1 MLANA
6 ETLFRKGLGLSW
18 LVRPG
23 EQHMNKTGRTAMHQH
38 AGTDSAMSMEPLTT
52 VGFQKGCVFMKKFLL
67 LLSLLFLSLGSV
79 ATVALARANVAT
91 QQSTAVAAEVACD
104 AATPTPTPAH
114 STACGNVL
122 YQQAVADLG
131 VGKGVCYF
139 DGQYTVNSKGCDGL
153 EPPPINECNTTALTS
168 TLDIVHEVLAVI
180 PVGTVGRLFVF
191 KTDAGGCGSVWTA
204 YHDEGGTHLVNDVSI
219 VDQSELTTEHGLDGT
234 DKTKSVNGWESTFM
248 LGYVPGVHYHAQVT
262 VDGSTTA
269 QVDVTA

>member
-23 EQHMNKTGRTAMHQH
+23 EQQMNKTGRTARHQH
-38 AGTDSAMSMEPLTT
+38 TSTDSAIS
-52 VGFQKGCVFMKKFLL
+52 
-67 LLSLLFLSLGSV
+67 
-79 ATVALARANVAT
+79 
-91 QQSTAVAAEVACD
+91 
-104 AATPTPTPAH
+104 
-114 STACGNVL
+114 
-122 YQQAVADLG
+122 
-131 VGKGVCYF
+131 
-139 DGQYTVNSKGCDGL
+139 L

-168 TLDIVHEVLAVI
+168 TLDVVHEVLAVI

-204 YHDEGGTHLVNDVSI
+204 SHNEGGTHLVNDVSI

-234 DKTKSVNGWESTFM
+234 DKTKGVNGWESTFM